1 MYVYISLYSIPLYF
15 TVATPSYVRYNH
27 PPSLRMTSTSFQTS
41 LKSNDDNNDN
51 CNFPIFLSFPIDWM
65 NIIVYK

>member
-1 MYVYISLYSIPLYF
+1 MFIYRPYSILLYL
-15 TVATPSYVRYNH
+15 TVATLSFARYNNS
-27 PPSLRMTSTSFQTS
+27 PFLRTTSTSFQTS
-41 LKSNDDNNDN
+41 LKPNDDNNDN